1 MGEDGF
7 LLKWNIN
14 KKANTKEMP
23 RKMKVQN
30 KRDTAN
36 NSSDEELN
44 LTQKNHSKKK
54 KILNKE

>member
-14 KKANTKEMP
+14 KKANTKEMS

>member
-1 MGEDGF
+1 
-7 LLKWNIN
+7 
-14 KKANTKEMP
+14 MP